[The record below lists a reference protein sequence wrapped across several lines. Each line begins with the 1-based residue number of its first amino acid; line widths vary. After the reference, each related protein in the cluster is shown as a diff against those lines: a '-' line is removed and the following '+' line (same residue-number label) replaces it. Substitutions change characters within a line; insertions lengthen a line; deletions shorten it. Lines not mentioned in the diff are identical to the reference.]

1 LTCGQDLV
9 ELKTRFSV
17 LKISPIPLACIH
29 RTKICSS
36 LAVAPGKS
44 YKFIKSDHEINNLFI
59 KKQNNREIGIFDM
72 RYTATNAVAVPVV
85 SFPEASKR
93 INGASFSPITGN
105 FALTTGADDTITL
118 YDVQKGN
125 SEPECKIE
133 SNFYQ
138 S

>member
-1 LTCGQDLV
+1 
-9 ELKTRFSV
+9 

-85 SFPEASKR
+85 SFPKASKR

-118 YDVQKGN
+118 YDVQIGK
-125 SEPECKIE
+125 SEPECKIK

>member
-1 LTCGQDLV
+1 MKLTTY
-9 ELKTRFSV
+9 LK
-17 LKISPIPLACIH
+17 
-29 RTKICSS
+29 
-36 LAVAPGKS
+36 
-44 YKFIKSDHEINNLFI
+44 
-59 KKQNNREIGIFDM
+59 KKKNNREIGIFDM
-72 RYTATNAVAVPVV
+72 RYTATNDVAVPVV
-85 SFPEASKR
+85 SFPKASKR